1 MTNSLWFFVRKEF
14 LPMFKVTANLTI
26 QKWGNNLAVRI
37 PAAVARSARLS
48 VGQPVQVSAED
59 GGVKVQS
66 IGMPRL
72 SLAQK
77 LARFDPATHGGEA
90 MATGRVGI
98 EQF

>member
-1 MTNSLWFFVRKEF
+1 MS
-14 LPMFKVTANLTI
+14 KVIANLTI

-66 IGMPRL
+66 IGKPKL

-77 LARFDPATHGGEA
+77 LARFDPAMHGGEV
-90 MATGRVGI
+90 MATGRAGL
-98 EQF
+98 ENF

>member
-1 MTNSLWFFVRKEF
+1 MLKA
-14 LPMFKVTANLTI
+14 TAHLTI

-37 PAAVARSARLS
+37 PAAVARTARLS
-48 VGQPVQVSAED
+48 VGQPVHVSAED

-66 IGMPRL
+66 IGAPKL

-77 LARFDPATHGGEA
+77 LARFDPTTHGGEV
-90 MATGRVGI
+90 MATGRVGV